1 MLSVVF
7 SRFYLARRIE
17 CTPTA
22 RNCGTTAYGEA
33 SGGMALMCDVIFA
46 VLIYFGGVFW
56 PGLIG

>member
-17 CTPTA
+17 CTPAA
-22 RNCGTTAYGEA
+22 RNCGTAYGEA
-33 SGGMALMCDVIFA
+33 SGGMAVMCDVMFA
-46 VLIYFGGVFW
+46 VLICFGGVFW